1 MQLMAKGAKALAS
14 APAAVQP
21 QTAMQQAERSPQER
35 ARAALH
41 EPSPKLTSLEKG
53 MLKALKSRQRPV
65 KHNQKPTVRS

>member
-1 MQLMAKGAKALAS
+1 MAFEAKDKTERFMD
-14 APAAVQP
+14 AAK
-21 QTAMQQAERSPQER
+21 ER

-65 KHNQKPTVRS
+65 KHNQKASVRG

>member
-1 MQLMAKGAKALAS
+1 MAFEAKDKTERFMD
-14 APAAVQP
+14 AAK
-21 QTAMQQAERSPQER
+21 ER

-65 KHNQKPTVRS
+65 KHNQKASVRE

>member
-1 MQLMAKGAKALAS
+1 MIEDPFKAMAFEAKDKTERFMD
-14 APAAVQP
+14 AAK
-21 QTAMQQAERSPQER
+21 ER

>member
-1 MQLMAKGAKALAS
+1 MAFEAKDKTERFMD
-14 APAAVQP
+14 AAK
-21 QTAMQQAERSPQER
+21 ER

-65 KHNQKPTVRS
+65 KHNQKPKVRS